1 MEMESLLREPN
12 QERVKRT
19 LFDQNL
25 ANKPLPR
32 TTDLLASNESVKTNA
47 DSRRPPSSA
56 TSTTTK
62 ETVSYAMP
70 LPLRVKWFDRGG
82 RRRVVAMVIRDPT
95 MASRDTR
102 AQRDGAP
109 RLSLSLS
116 RFRPF

>member
-1 MEMESLLREPN
+1 MSESETFFCFFFEPEWQKRMRGKSGKARRARQLTMEMESLLREPT

-62 ETVSYAMP
+62 ETVS
-70 LPLRVKWFDRGG
+70 DR
-82 RRRVVAMVIRDPT
+82 RCP
-95 MASRDTR
+95 
-102 AQRDGAP
+102 
-109 RLSLSLS
+109 SLCE
-116 RFRPF
+116 

>member
-1 MEMESLLREPN
+1 MEMESLLREPT

-70 LPLRVKWFDRGG
+70 LPLRVKCPTEGAGG
-82 RRRVVAMVIRDPT
+82 GSWRW
-95 MASRDTR
+95 
-102 AQRDGAP
+102 
-109 RLSLSLS
+109 
-116 RFRPF
+116 

>member
-1 MEMESLLREPN
+1 MEMESLLREPT

-32 TTDLLASNESVKTNA
+32 TDLLASNESVKTA

-62 ETVSYAMP
+62 ETVS
-70 LPLRVKWFDRGG
+70 DR
-82 RRRVVAMVIRDPT
+82 RCP
-95 MASRDTR
+95 
-102 AQRDGAP
+102 
-109 RLSLSLS
+109 SLCE
-116 RFRPF
+116 